1 MVTGQVEI
9 QVQEVGGAGKAT
21 VSPSRSTS
29 LRHPSDTSLFAL
41 LLRDR
46 LTSGAGEPSIKQP
59 ELERRKPEEREWFA
73 AEAFRSG
80 GNTPDELNSVGV
92 IRGQTETI
100 HSAPTV
106 MENSALSSTQG
117 SGESNPA
124 VNLTERATNR
134 QNADA
139 LSASPPKTASQEKVK
154 AHPAAPRSSSGNGQE
169 YGVTS
174 GRTVSSGVNRRR
186 SLESAAQKVATSPS
200 KDKQE
205 NLESIAGQRLSSDST
220 GMDLPNTKSTEQEIT
235 KSITAM
241 PLAVV
246 VPSSEAVT
254 AAVVTVAVSLNG
266 TVGRKAKGVEAAV
279 TPPRQVPAAAVARGK
294 ASPAKGSDPSAEK
307 PITRERVRTPKLSA
321 EPVTPIVVAPEAV
334 NPEVP
339 AVNNTAGAVLSSVA
353 ARQEIVR
360 PVEKSASR
368 STESKSRPQGG
379 SQPAVILKSNKAV
392 SEPVVTALESG
403 VPASVTDEVDPLTS
417 PPPSSRAIFASAP
430 VAPRQEISL
439 PVQSATTGT
448 AQKTTRSQV
457 VAVTPQR
464 SVKSL
469 AAAAAS
475 VTVKVAPV
483 VGSVA
488 SAAPAAVTTEVAP
501 AVIAPV
507 VGSVASAA
515 PAAVTAEVAPA
526 VIAPV
531 VGSVATAA
539 PAAVTGE
546 VAPVAAPVVGSV
558 ASAAPA
564 AVTGEVDVII
574 PNDMKGNSQVGS
586 LALSVAES
594 AISSV
599 NNRTQN
605 PHAESNVIQI
615 KPMAVATKV
624 PRKGIPV
631 DSDNSDPMSTQ
642 RTISGDG
649 KLTSAKVD
657 VTFTNSFSGDSSTSD
672 DKEHPS
678 FQGNG
683 QKPTHNQLFSMT
695 SPPVAEMREP
705 VPASTSSRDEVRSE
719 LKENIL
725 TQVKHAEILHDSKGT
740 GHISIKLNP
749 EDLGELT
756 INVRV
761 DEQRLKVEVIS
772 ENRSV
777 REALMNNME
786 SLKETLI
793 KQHFTMERFDVS
805 TGANSHGS
813 NQAFPEGSG
822 EQRNNNSRQFTQKV
836 ELADLSDSR
845 GVHTGENE
853 EESLINV
860 LV

>member
-1 MVTGQVEI
+1 M
-9 QVQEVGGAGKAT
+9 
-21 VSPSRSTS
+21 
-29 LRHPSDTSLFAL
+29 
-41 LLRDR
+41 
-46 LTSGAGEPSIKQP
+46 
-59 ELERRKPEEREWFA
+59 
-73 AEAFRSG
+73 
-80 GNTPDELNSVGV
+80 
-92 IRGQTETI
+92 
-100 HSAPTV
+100 
-106 MENSALSSTQG
+106 
-117 SGESNPA
+117 
-124 VNLTERATNR
+124 
-134 QNADA
+134 
-139 LSASPPKTASQEKVK
+139 
-154 AHPAAPRSSSGNGQE
+154 
-169 YGVTS
+169 
-174 GRTVSSGVNRRR
+174 
-186 SLESAAQKVATSPS
+186 
-200 KDKQE
+200 
-205 NLESIAGQRLSSDST
+205 
-220 GMDLPNTKSTEQEIT
+220 
-235 KSITAM
+235 
-241 PLAVV
+241 
-246 VPSSEAVT
+246 
-254 AAVVTVAVSLNG
+254 
-266 TVGRKAKGVEAAV
+266 
-279 TPPRQVPAAAVARGK
+279 
-294 ASPAKGSDPSAEK
+294 
-307 PITRERVRTPKLSA
+307 
-321 EPVTPIVVAPEAV
+321 
-334 NPEVP
+334 
-339 AVNNTAGAVLSSVA
+339 
-353 ARQEIVR
+353 
-360 PVEKSASR
+360 
-368 STESKSRPQGG
+368 
-379 SQPAVILKSNKAV
+379 
-392 SEPVVTALESG
+392 
-403 VPASVTDEVDPLTS
+403 
-417 PPPSSRAIFASAP
+417 
-430 VAPRQEISL
+430 
-439 PVQSATTGT
+439 
-448 AQKTTRSQV
+448 
-457 VAVTPQR
+457 
-464 SVKSL
+464 
-469 AAAAAS
+469 
-475 VTVKVAPV
+475 
-483 VGSVA
+483 
-488 SAAPAAVTTEVAP
+488 
-501 AVIAPV
+501 IAPV
-507 VGSVASAA
+507 VGSVATAA
-515 PAAVTAEVAPA
+515 PAAVTGEVAPA